1 MILIDKDIRGLCKQS
16 NEENRT
22 LITPFDES
30 SLQSESY
37 DLSVGTKIAVMKKD
51 IKCLTLKDQEE
62 IDNIYEEIDLPLSG
76 YILSP
81 KEYVLVSL
89 KEEISLPENVTAHI
103 RPRTRFTRLGVLVS
117 DQHCNSTYRGNLK
130 LGVFNATDYAIKL
143 YPEMKLVQIVFEE
156 LKGVPSEEKQYKN
169 KKNAAYQNE
178 KSFRGAKLDDEKFK
192 KDVDAFVDFLFNE
205 GE

>member
-143 YPEMKLVQIVFEE
+143 YPEMKLAQIVFEE